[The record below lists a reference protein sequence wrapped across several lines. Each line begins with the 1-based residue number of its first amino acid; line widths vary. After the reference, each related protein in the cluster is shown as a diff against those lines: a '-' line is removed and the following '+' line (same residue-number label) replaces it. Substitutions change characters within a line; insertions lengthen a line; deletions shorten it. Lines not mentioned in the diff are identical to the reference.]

1 MQDLVVD
8 ILVVEAD
15 REEHIARH
23 NITLDEVIDVLTS
36 SYVFVQRKFDRLLIV
51 GKTEQQRFLTIVVGK
66 RDEPR
71 TYGLVTA
78 RPSRKEEKM
87 LYREFEI

>member
-1 MQDLVVD
+1 MKDLVVD
-8 ILVVEAD
+8 VLVVEAD
-15 REEHIARH
+15 REEHISRH
-23 NITLDEVIDVLTS
+23 GITIDEVFEVLTS
-36 SYVFVQRKFDRLLIV
+36 SSVFIQGKYDRLLII

-66 RDEPR
+66 REEPR

-87 LYREFEI
+87 LYMEFEI